1 MLITLQRKIKSL
13 SLLDLLKI
21 GIIIFASY
29 SLIAN
34 FNPFYNGGDDYD
46 IAIAAKILAN
56 GTYGYTN
63 ELWQETGN
71 SRHNPP
77 HWIATT
83 QNVLVPVSS
92 PGIVSTSTFSYLIA
106 FK

>member
-1 MLITLQRKIKSL
+1 MLITLQRKIKSIAI
-13 SLLDLLKI
+13 LDVLKI
-21 GIIIFASY
+21 AIIIFVSF

-46 IAIAAKILAN
+46 IAIAGIILAN

-71 SRHNPP
+71 SRHNPS
-77 HWIATT
+77 HWLATT
-83 QNVLVPVSS
+83 QNVLVFH
-92 PGIVSTSTFSYLIA
+92 I
-106 FK
+106 